1 MAIPMH
7 VFREYD
13 IRGLVANELTPEFA
27 EQLGRGFGRF
37 LLEKDPAA
45 QSIVLGRDHRVSSPA
60 RAAAFSRGVRSYGV
74 EVISI
79 GVVPTPVSY
88 FAAHVLPVDGL
99 CMITGS
105 HNPPEYN
112 GFKVGIGKST
122 LAGSEVQELKRHVAE
137 ARDGGR
143 SARESDHDII
153 VPYIHFVVES
163 VGMTL
168 RPIRVVCDAGNGTG
182 GLVGPRLLRA
192 LGHHVIELFCNLDG
206 TFPNHHPDPTV
217 EANLRD
223 LQKKVADCKADLGI
237 AWDGDA
243 DRVGAIDDNG
253 SILWGDQL
261 MIIFSRDVLAE
272 RPGAAIVSEV
282 KCSQTLYDDIEK
294 HGGRAI
300 MWKAGHSL
308 IKTKMKEEHALLAG
322 EMSGHIFFRHRY
334 FGFDDGIYSAA
345 RLLELVARDGR
356 PLSRMLDGIPRTY
369 ASPEIR
375 FDFPDEKKF
384 RAVELAKERLRKH
397 GKTIEVDGVRL
408 GVDGVRRRRYA
419 LLRDEGD
426 GPRRGRIHRS
436 RAGPGAQRA
445 NPGLARRPL
454 HQAAPGA
461 HSADAALDRQRA
473 LRLRLG

>member
-27 EQLGRGFGRF
+27 EQLGRGFGRY

-45 QSIVLGRDHRVSSPA
+45 QSIVLGRDHRVSSPGLA
-60 RAAAFSRGVRSYGV
+60 SAFSRGVRSYGV

-122 LAGSEVQELKRHVAE
+122 LAGSEVQELKSHVVE

-163 VGMTL
+163 LGMTI

-206 TFPNHHPDPTV
+206 SFPNHHPDPTV

-223 LQKKVADCKADLGI
+223 LQKKVADCKADVGI

-243 DRVGAIDDNG
+243 DRIGAIDEKG

-261 MIIFSRDVLAE
+261 MILFSRDVLAD
-272 RPGAAIVSEV
+272 RPGAAIVGEV

-308 IKTKMKEEHALLAG
+308 IKSKMKEEHALLAG

-345 RLLELVARDGR
+345 RLLELIARDGR
-356 PLSRMLDGIPRTY
+356 PLSQMLDDVPRTY

-375 FDFPDEKKF
+375 LPPGLGHEGGGPLSG
-384 RAVELAKERLRKH
+384 RRRGRGEGSGRGGRSPGSRPGT
-397 GKTIEVDGVRL
+397 GKTPPAPEGAAPGRGGGAAPREEGMGRGGDAV
-408 GVDGVRRRRYA
+408 
-419 LLRDEGD
+419 LRDEGD
-426 GPRRGRIHRS
+426 GTRRR
-436 RAGPGAQRA
+436 
-445 NPGLARRPL
+445 
-454 HQAAPGA
+454 
-461 HSADAALDRQRA
+461 
-473 LRLRLG
+473 

>member
-27 EQLGRGFGRF
+27 EQLGRGYGQY
-37 LLEKDPAA
+37 LTEKNPCA
-45 QSIVLGRDHRVSSPA
+45 QSIVLGRDHRTSSEGLA
-60 RAAAFSRGVRSYGV
+60 EAFSRGVRTYGIDV
-74 EVISI
+74 VSI
-79 GVVPTPVSY
+79 GVVPTPLTY
-88 FAAHVLPVDGL
+88 FAAHVIPVDGL

-122 LAGSEVQELKRHVAE
+122 LAGPEVQDLKKRVAE

-143 SARESDHDII
+143 TARETEHDITT
-153 VPYIHFVVES
+153 PYIHFVVES
-163 VGMTL
+163 LGMTP
-168 RPIRVVCDAGNGTG
+168 RPLRVVCDAGNGTG
-182 GLVGPRLLRA
+182 GMVGPRLLRA

-206 TFPNHHPDPTV
+206 SFPNHHPDPTV
-217 EANLRD
+217 EENLRD
-223 LQKKVADCKADLGI
+223 LQGKVADCKADLGV

-243 DRVGAIDDNG
+243 DRIGAVDDKG
-253 SILWGDQL
+253 TILWGDQL
-261 MIIFSRDVLAE
+261 MILFSRDVLAE

-308 IKTKMKEEHALLAG
+308 IKSKMKEEHALLAG

-356 PLSRMLDGIPRTY
+356 PLSKMLDGVPRTF

-375 FDFPDEKKF
+375 FDFPEDKKF

-397 GKTIEVDGVRL
+397 GKTIEVDGVRVIL
-408 GVDGVRRRRYA
+408 DGGWGLVRA
-419 LLRDEGD
+419 SNTQPLLVLRWEATSEVKLREIQRLIEGTVQEI
-426 GPRRGRIHRS
+426 RKE
-436 RAGPGAQRA
+436 
-445 NPGLARRPL
+445 LA
-454 HQAAPGA
+454 
-461 HSADAALDRQRA
+461 
-473 LRLRLG
+473 

>member
-13 IRGLVANELTPEFA
+13 IRGLVASELTPGFA

-37 LLEKDPAA
+37 LCQKNPGA
-45 QSIVLGRDHRVSSPA
+45 QSIVLGRDHRLSSEGL
-60 RAAAFSRGVRSYGV
+60 AAAFSKGVRSYGID
-74 EVISI
+74 VISI
-79 GVVPTPVSY
+79 GIVPTPLTY

-122 LAGSEVQELKRHVAE
+122 LAGPEVQELKSIVAN
-137 ARDGGR
+137 APDGGR
-143 SARESDHDII
+143 TARESDHDITT
-153 VPYIHFVVES
+153 PYIHFVVES
-163 VGMTL
+163 LGMTP

-182 GLVGPRLLRA
+182 GIVGPRLLRA
-192 LGHHVIELFCNLDG
+192 LGHHVTELFCALDG

-217 EANLRD
+217 EANLVD
-223 LQKKVADCKADLGI
+223 LKKKVAECKADVGI

-243 DRVGAIDDNG
+243 DRVGAIDEKGN
-253 SILWGDQL
+253 ILWGDQL
-261 MIIFSRDVLAE
+261 MILFSRDVLAE

-308 IKTKMKEEHALLAG
+308 IKSKMKEEHALLAG

-345 RLLELVARDGR
+345 RLLELIARDGR
-356 PLSRMLDGIPRTY
+356 RLSQMLDGIPRTF

-375 FDFPDEKKF
+375 FDFPEEKKF

-397 GKTIEVDGVRL
+397 GRTIEVDGVRVIL
-408 GVDGVRRRRYA
+408 EGGWGLVRA
-419 LLRDEGD
+419 SNTQPLLVLRWE
-426 GPRRGRIHRS
+426 
-436 RAGPGAQRA
+436 A
-445 NPGLARRPL
+445 NSEA
-454 HQAAPGA
+454 
-461 HSADAALDRQRA
+461 
-473 LRLRLG
+473 RLREIQRLIEDTVRGIREELA

>member
-27 EQLGRGFGRF
+27 EQLGRGYGQY
-37 LLEKDPAA
+37 LTEKNPGA
-45 QSIVLGRDHRVSSPA
+45 QSIVLGRDHRMSSEGL
-60 RAAAFSRGVRSYGV
+60 AAAFSRGVKSYGIDV
-74 EVISI
+74 VSI
-79 GVVPTPVSY
+79 GVVPTPLTY

-122 LAGSEVQELKRHVAE
+122 LAGPEVQELKKRVAE

-143 SARESDHDII
+143 TARETEHDITT
-153 VPYIHFVVES
+153 PYIHFVVES
-163 VGMTL
+163 LGMTP
-168 RPIRVVCDAGNGTG
+168 RPLRVVCDAGNGTG
-182 GLVGPRLLRA
+182 GMVGPRLLRA
-192 LGHHVIELFCNLDG
+192 LGHHVIELFCKLDG

-217 EANLRD
+217 AENLRD
-223 LQKKVADCKADLGI
+223 LQSKVADCKADLGV

-243 DRVGAIDDNG
+243 DRIGAVDDKGN
-253 SILWGDQL
+253 ILWGDQL
-261 MIIFSRDVLAE
+261 MILFSRDVLAE
-272 RPGAAIVSEV
+272 RPGSAIVSEV

-294 HGGRAI
+294 RGGRAI

-308 IKTKMKEEHALLAG
+308 IKSKMKEENALLAG
-322 EMSGHIFFRHRY
+322 EMSGHLFFRHRY

-356 PLSRMLDGIPRTY
+356 PLSKMLDGVPPTF

-375 FDFPDEKKF
+375 FDFPEEKKF

-397 GKTIEVDGVRL
+397 GKTIEVDGVRVIL
-408 GVDGVRRRRYA
+408 DGGWGLVRA
-419 LLRDEGD
+419 SNTQPLLVLRWEAT
-426 GPRRGRIHRS
+426 S
-436 RAGPGAQRA
+436 EA
-445 NPGLARRPL
+445 
-454 HQAAPGA
+454 
-461 HSADAALDRQRA
+461 
-473 LRLRLG
+473 RLREIQRLIEGTVQEIRKELA

>member
-1 MAIPMH
+1 MPIPMH

-27 EQLGRGFGRF
+27 EQLGRGYGQY
-37 LLEKDPAA
+37 LTEKNPCA
-45 QSIVLGRDHRVSSPA
+45 QSIVLGRDHRMSSEGL
-60 RAAAFSRGVRSYGV
+60 AAAFSRGVRSHGIDV
-74 EVISI
+74 VSI
-79 GVVPTPVSY
+79 GVVPTPLTY

-112 GFKVGIGKST
+112 GFKVGIGNST
-122 LAGSEVQELKRHVAE
+122 LAGPEVQELKKRVAE

-143 SARESDHDII
+143 TARETEHDITT
-153 VPYIHFVVES
+153 PYIHFVVES
-163 VGMTL
+163 LGMTP
-168 RPIRVVCDAGNGTG
+168 RPLRVVCDAGNGTG
-182 GLVGPRLLRA
+182 GIVGPRLLRA
-192 LGHHVIELFCNLDG
+192 LGHQVTELYCNLDG

-217 EANLRD
+217 EENLRD
-223 LQKKVADCKADLGI
+223 LQRKVAECKSDLGI

-243 DRVGAIDDNG
+243 DRLGAVDERG
-253 SILWGDQL
+253 KVMWGDQL
-261 MIIFSRDVLAE
+261 MILFSRDLLAE

-308 IKTKMKEEHALLAG
+308 IKSKMKEEHALLAG

-345 RLLELVARDGR
+345 RLLELIARDGR
-356 PLSRMLDGIPRTY
+356 ALSKMLDGVPRTF

-375 FDFPDEKKF
+375 FDFPEEKKF

-397 GKTIEVDGVRL
+397 GRTIEVDGVRVI
-408 GVDGVRRRRYA
+408 VDGGWGLVRA
-419 LLRDEGD
+419 SNTQPLLVLRWEAT
-426 GPRRGRIHRS
+426 S
-436 RAGPGAQRA
+436 EA
-445 NPGLARRPL
+445 
-454 HQAAPGA
+454 
-461 HSADAALDRQRA
+461 
-473 LRLRLG
+473 RLREIQRLIEGTVQEIREELA

>member
-37 LLEKDPAA
+37 LLEKDPSA

-60 RAAAFSRGVRSYGV
+60 LAAAFSRGVRSYGV
-74 EVISI
+74 DVISI
-79 GVVPTPVSY
+79 GIVPTPVTY

-122 LAGSEVQELKRHVAE
+122 LAGPEVQELKRRVAE

-143 SARESDHDII
+143 SARLTDHDI
-153 VPYIHFVVES
+153 VTPYIHFIVES
-163 VGMTL
+163 LGMTV
-168 RPIRVVCDAGNGTG
+168 RPLRVVCDAGNGTAG
-182 GLVGPRLLRA
+182 SVGPRLLRA

-243 DRVGAIDDNG
+243 DRVGAVDENG
-253 SILWGDQL
+253 QILWGDQL
-261 MIIFSRDVLAE
+261 MILFSRDVLAE
-272 RPGAAIVSEV
+272 RPGSAIVSEV

-300 MWKAGHSL
+300 LWKAGPSL
-308 IKTKMKEEHALLAG
+308 IKAKMKEEHALLAG
-322 EMSGHIFFRHRY
+322 EMSGHILFQHRY
-334 FGFDDGIYSAA
+334 YGYDDGIYSAA
-345 RLLELVARDGR
+345 RLLELIARDGR
-356 PLSRMLDGIPRTY
+356 PLSRMLDGVPKTFC
-369 ASPEIR
+369 SPEIR
-375 FDFPDEKKF
+375 KDFPEDKKF
-384 RAVELAKERLRKH
+384 QAVELAKERLRKH
-397 GKTIEVDGVRL
+397 GKTIEVDGVR
-408 GVDGVRRRRYA
+408 VMIDGACGLVRASNTQPLLVRRWEAESEPQRPDTRQ
-419 LLRDEGD
+419 LMEGT
-426 GPRRGRIHRS
+426 G
-436 RAGPGAQRA
+436 
-445 NPGLARRPL
+445 
-454 HQAAPGA
+454 
-461 HSADAALDRQRA
+461 
-473 LRLRLG
+473 

>member
-27 EQLGRGFGRF
+27 EQLGRGFGRY

-45 QSIVLGRDHRVSSPA
+45 QSIVLGRDHRVSSPGLA
-60 RAAAFSRGVRSYGV
+60 SAFSRGVRSYGV

-79 GVVPTPVSY
+79 GIVPTPVSY

-122 LAGSEVQELKRHVAE
+122 LAGSEVQELKSHVVE

-163 VGMTL
+163 LGMTI

-206 TFPNHHPDPTV
+206 SFPNHHPDPTV

-223 LQKKVADCKADLGI
+223 LQKKVADCKADVGI

-243 DRVGAIDDNG
+243 DRIGAIDEKG

-261 MIIFSRDVLAE
+261 MILFSRDVLAE
-272 RPGAAIVSEV
+272 RPGAAIVGEV

-308 IKTKMKEEHALLAG
+308 IKSKMKEEHALLAG

-345 RLLELVARDGR
+345 RLLELIARDGR
-356 PLSRMLDGIPRTY
+356 PLSQLLDDVPRTY

-375 FDFPDEKKF
+375 FDFPEDKKF

-397 GKTIEVDGVRL
+397 GKTIEVDGVRVIL
-408 GVDGVRRRRYA
+408 EGGWGLVRA
-419 LLRDEGD
+419 SNTQPLLVLRWEATSEAKLREIQRLIEGTVQQI
-426 GPRRGRIHRS
+426 R
-436 RAGPGAQRA
+436 QE
-445 NPGLARRPL
+445 LA
-454 HQAAPGA
+454 
-461 HSADAALDRQRA
+461 
-473 LRLRLG
+473 

>member
-1 MAIPMH
+1 MALPMH

-45 QSIVLGRDHRVSSPA
+45 QSIVLGRDHRVSSPDLA
-60 RAAAFSRGVRSYGV
+60 SAFSRGVRSYGV
-74 EVISI
+74 DVISI

-112 GFKVGIGKST
+112 GFKVGIGKTT
-122 LAGSEVQELKRHVAE
+122 LAGSEVQELKGHVAE

-143 SARESDHDII
+143 SARESVHDII

-163 VGMTL
+163 LGMTL

-223 LQKKVADCKADLGI
+223 LQRKVAECKADVGI

-243 DRVGAIDDNG
+243 DRLGAIDENG

-261 MIIFSRDVLAE
+261 MILFSRDVLAE
-272 RPGAAIVSEV
+272 RPGAAIVGEV

-308 IKTKMKEEHALLAG
+308 IKSKMKEEHALLAG

-356 PLSRMLDGIPRTY
+356 PLSKMLDGVPRTY

-375 FDFPDEKKF
+375 FDFPEDKKF

-397 GKTIEVDGVRL
+397 GKTIEVDGVRVIVEGGWGL
-408 GVDGVRRRRYA
+408 VRA
-419 LLRDEGD
+419 SNTQPLLVLRWEATSEAKLREIQRLIEGTVQQI
-426 GPRRGRIHRS
+426 R
-436 RAGPGAQRA
+436 QE
-445 NPGLARRPL
+445 LA
-454 HQAAPGA
+454 
-461 HSADAALDRQRA
+461 
-473 LRLRLG
+473 